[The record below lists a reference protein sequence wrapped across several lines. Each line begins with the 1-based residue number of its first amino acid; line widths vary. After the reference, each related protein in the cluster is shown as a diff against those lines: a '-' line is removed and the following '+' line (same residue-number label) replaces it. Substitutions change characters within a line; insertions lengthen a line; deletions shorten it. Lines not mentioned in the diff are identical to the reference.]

1 MGDQRARQAAA
12 GSTFTALRLITIC
25 TLCGNPAS
33 ISKVVNNSFN
43 TLVRK
48 ADDDGEGTA
57 ALTMSGLIKQGS

>member
-48 ADDDGEGTA
+48 ADDGEGTA
-57 ALTMSGLIKQGS
+57 ALTMSGLIEQGS